1 MTGPG
6 LIAAAFALAAQPAG
20 DPCGDGGGSTAC
32 DARQLAE
39 MLASFSLPAAEARA
53 AAGESIRRLMVLG
66 SWGNPVVAIEYRRAP
81 GHEPIVSVYLP
92 REAAA
97 GATALSASV
106 PLAEWDRLGA
116 AAAFF
121 DRALVP
127 PAPDPNVIRICAD
140 SHVDFIETTDPDRLR
155 PGGRLRRRVAAS
167 CPAGLANA
175 YADELA
181 ESALRLLPA
190 CAGLAPLG
198 RGNAVPLLRDC
209 AMLDGDRMAAAEVHN
224 LLPDLRWSDS
234 ADRIRASFQEDARLD
249 WNGDRRTGASEAA
262 AAWITHRTGA
272 EGGSFFPG
280 RIFGE
285 TSRRVRVEGFIE
297 RSGRN
302 GAE

>member
-116 AAAFF
+116 P
-121 DRALVP
+121 RALLH
-127 PAPDPNVIRICAD
+127 PAPA
-140 SHVDFIETTDPDRLR
+140 R
-155 PGGRLRRRVAAS
+155 PRPR
-167 CPAGLANA
+167 PT
-175 YADELA
+175 
-181 ESALRLLPA
+181 ALPPF
-190 CAGLAPLG
+190 AP
-198 RGNAVPLLRDC
+198 
-209 AMLDGDRMAAAEVHN
+209 
-224 LLPDLRWSDS
+224 S
-234 ADRIRASFQEDARLD
+234 
-249 WNGDRRTGASEAA
+249 
-262 AAWITHRTGA
+262 
-272 EGGSFFPG
+272 
-280 RIFGE
+280 
-285 TSRRVRVEGFIE
+285 
-297 RSGRN
+297 
-302 GAE
+302 